1 MEGGA
6 RPHWSQLW
14 RLPVASTRA
23 HIGRLL
29 RPLVADPEHTALL
42 FDIDGTLAPI
52 VLHPDRARV
61 PEVTRSMLRHLRL
74 EYRLV
79 ACISGR
85 QALDARRV
93 AGVEDIEYVGNH
105 GMEDLPAG
113 SDVVSTDPE
122 VLAWRPA
129 MRALFDANQAALNA
143 AGVEIRDKDVI
154 ISMHWLG
161 AADPAR
167 AEAAIETFARAAAKQ
182 GFALLRGKG
191 VVEVRPPVAIDK
203 GVAIRRMLAQ
213 HPEIR
218 NVLYAGD
225 DRTDVDALRELRAL
239 VAEGRLDRA
248 VRIGVGS
255 PDMPMAVAAAS
266 NAIVAGPG
274 GLRTV
279 IRRLDRCLA

>member
-14 RLPVASTRA
+14 RLPVPSTRA
-23 HIGRLL
+23 HIRGLL
-29 RPLVADPEHTALL
+29 RPLIADPEHTALL

-61 PEVTRSMLRHLRL
+61 PDVTRNMLRHLRV

-93 AGVEDIEYVGNH
+93 AGVDDIEYVGNH

-113 SDVVSTDPE
+113 SNTVTTDPA

-129 MRALFDANQAALNA
+129 MRSLFESHRPALDA

-161 AADPAR
+161 SPDPKR
-167 AEAAIETFARAAAKQ
+167 AKAAIDGFARAATRQ
-182 GFALLRGKG
+182 GFSLMRGKG
-191 VVEVRPPVAIDK
+191 VVEVRPPVAINK
-203 GVAIRRMLAQ
+203 GVAIRRMLEQ

-218 NVLYAGD
+218 SVLYAGD
-225 DRTDVDALRELRAL
+225 DRTDVDALRELRKL
-239 VAEGRLDRA
+239 VAEGRLERA

-255 PDMPMAVAAAS
+255 ADMPLAVATSS
-266 NAIVAGPG
+266 NAIVSGIR

-279 IRRLDRCLA
+279 IRQLDRCVS